1 MLWDGGPGMDLEKVK
16 QFYRETWWLWTLY
29 AIGIVISILYVHW
42 IFIMAVP
49 MILIISVYFAVVRGP
64 SQTSEAES
72 ESREVTA
79 DSENTPPSN
88 DAV

>member
-1 MLWDGGPGMDLEKVK
+1 MDLEKVK

-29 AIGIVISILYVHW
+29 GIGIILSIIYIHW

-64 SQTSEAES
+64 SETSEAQS
-72 ESREVTA
+72 ESSDNA
-79 DSENTPPSN
+79 DTSEDARPPDN
-88 DAV
+88 AV